1 MLTLAHTERERESS
15 LKTSSS
21 SPLKKSFTL
30 IELSIV
36 LLILSLLVGSL
47 LVGRQIVDRAKI
59 QRIIFEFDY
68 YEKAFHQFYDTYH
81 YVPSSLPY
89 KQCIKYSVFQGPAC
103 ARTDTACQNNT
114 GPWTYHFNVQQWC
127 QQFTTDVAVP
137 AKLVSSTWTQ
147 IPLFNHLVVTG
158 LIEGDNGYR
167 QHLST
172 GMTEKNSNFVYRL
185 FREDGWRSDYY
196 ATTFDRNVYLRI
208 YAFHKKNAASYLRG
222 LPMTGENYFVNRLL
236 DKNIM
241 LFYGLVW
248 QKHPSG
254 PWIRSANT
262 FTSALN
268 SKLASELDAKI
279 DDGRPTTGNL
289 MGIVPAKGI
298 NEADA
303 EKMKKYC
310 YDAAGNDI
318 EKALYNT
325 STNTQYGCDLIKVM
339 EPVK

>member
-1 MLTLAHTERERESS
+1 M
-15 LKTSSS
+15 
-21 SPLKKSFTL
+21 

-68 YEKAFHQFYDTYH
+68 YEKAFHQFYDTYR

-89 KQCIKYSVFQGPAC
+89 KVCIKHSTFQGPAC
-103 ARTDTACQNNT
+103 ARTDTACQNGT
-114 GPWTYHFNVQQWC
+114 GAWTYNFDVPTWC
-127 QQFTTDVAVP
+127 HYFAPDVSVNAR
-137 AKLVSSTWTQ
+137 LVSSVWTQ
-147 IPLFNHLVVTG
+147 VAIFNHLWRAG
-158 LIEGDNGYR
+158 LIDGDENFR
-167 QHLST
+167 PHLPGS
-172 GMTEKNSNFVYRL
+172 MNEKNGNFVYKL
-185 FREDGWRSDYY
+185 FRENGWRSDYY
-196 ATTFDRNVYLRI
+196 AATYDRNVYLRI
-208 YAFHKKNAASYLRG
+208 YAFQKKNAALYLIG

-241 LFYGLVW
+241 LFYGLIW
-248 QKHPSG
+248 SRQG
-254 PWIRSANT
+254 GGQWARAANT
-262 FTSALN
+262 FTSALS

-298 NEADA
+298 RETNA
-303 EKMKKYC
+303 EKMKQYC

-318 EKALYNT
+318 EHALYNT